1 MKYTI
6 HRFTAVILMF
16 AAVLFCFP
24 QSALAETYTFD
35 KYSGQ
40 YSDGTYEYSV
50 KYNESEQTY
59 LVRIDSVINKNALSG
74 DIVIPGTLQ
83 MSDGTALAVTEIG
96 GRAFSD
102 CYMIESVTIPNGV
115 TYIWDYAFFCCHSL
129 AYVTIPGSV
138 DYIGEYAFFKCDLLT
153 VTIPSGV
160 TFIGPFAFS
169 NCEELAAINVS
180 ANNGK
185 YSSENGIL
193 FNKDK
198 TALIKYPMGK
208 TETEYAIPESVTTI
222 GEYAFY
228 ECKALESVTIPN
240 SVTNIGENA
249 FAYCGYLKS
258 VIIPDSVT
266 NIGEYVFC
274 FCSSLE
280 FVEIPDSVT
289 AIGEDAFCYC
299 NSLETVIIP
308 DSVTY
313 IGEYAFSNCGSLT
326 KITVPDSV
334 TDMGEYVFDYS
345 YGLTDIVIPVKFR
358 NHELGNLSDYTAV
371 HYICKVKYTLKEQ
384 NKLTELGVFDVD
396 YGEKLPEY
404 SDLPNPGRGYRYI
417 YYNQSNNS
425 RLELPYTVTGD
436 IDVLMQVGKYYFN
449 VTIDSYNGKSQKSVL
464 ADSRISEII
473 TEDSGYDYTYKMNDR
488 VCDKNVRITS
498 DCTITV
504 RRTLRKYTVAFIGDI
519 TDTQTV
525 VHGGKANV
533 SEEKGYTYT
542 YTVNGEAWDPNTPIT
557 SDLTVTVTKTIKT
570 YTVTFIGDIT
580 DTQNVTHGGK
590 ARVNEEY
597 GYTYTYT
604 VGGEAWNPNTP
615 ITSDLTVMV
624 KKTIKTYNVAF
635 IGDITDTQIVAHGGK
650 ASVNEEDGYIYTYSV
665 DGWKWNPNAPITS
678 DLTVTVTKTIKTYTV
693 TFVGDIT
700 DTQPVA
706 HGGKVHVNEKYGY
719 TYTYTV
725 NGEAW
730 DPDTPITSDLTVTV
744 TKTIKTYTVTFIGD
758 ITDTQNVTYGG
769 RASVSEED
777 GYIYTYTVDG
787 VTWNPNRL
795 ITSDLTVT
803 VTKTIKT
810 YTVTFVGDWNNTEV
824 VNHGD
829 TVKDLADPD
838 ETCIYEY
845 RTGSKYGK
853 IWDTKTPIKSDLT
866 VYVTKVITA
875 YRVTFYGDWECT
887 QIVDKNACVERL
899 PQAEDGYVYVYSV
912 KGMIWNPNRPI
923 TSDITVKVE
932 KCEDITKV
940 TGIYGCDDISIDNEN
955 RVITAT
961 VYNKTLLLKPILL
974 GNKARAEVKIGY
986 RVVYN
991 TGSDENTKTEL
1002 DYGENEYTLTVWA
1015 ESGRTAEYKLKLN
1028 LEKLSDI
1035 GYMTAL
1041 TYGRTIG
1048 FKPAQ
1053 RIKGN
1058 PIIKVRY
1065 STNTNFWTYIDA
1077 EYNSDV
1083 NMIYVKNLASKT
1095 TYYFMIEADYGYEK
1109 YVCNTNTPIMAKTGL
1124 SDECLLIRTKNPPST
1139 DIDHENGTVSGL
1151 WVQNVFDICIVDVDV
1166 SDGATWEM
1174 FLTPDMNIPSE
1185 DREVSLKEGKTTNVY
1200 IRVTAEDGISSKIYT
1215 LPIYRWTKS
1224 EKPRVGVTDGL
1235 VSMTAREGSV
1245 IYYTT
1250 DNSYPTPGSKN
1261 TMIYT
1266 GPFLCADRT
1275 NVKAIAKDADRD
1287 EASDPVG
1294 YEVRGAARTAMTS
1307 AAFSAAAENEYSY
1320 EISLETLEA
1329 SGLNGIL
1336 YIAAYDKDGVLTALE
1351 KVTVSTANRKY
1362 LASGKFYTVQ
1372 KPERYAAFFL
1382 DSYMKPIARM
1392 RSI

>member
-24 QSALAETYTFD
+24 QSTLAETYTSD

-59 LVRIDSVINKNALSG
+59 FVRIDSVIDGNALSG

-83 MSDGTALAVTEIG
+83 MSDGTALTVTEIG
-96 GRAFSD
+96 DKAFSG

-115 TYIWDYAFFCCHSL
+115 ITVGDSAFSDCGSL
-129 AYVTIPGSV
+129 TSVTIPNSV
-138 DYIGEYAFFKCDLLT
+138 SYISEYAFYGCKALED
-153 VTIPSGV
+153 
-160 TFIGPFAFS
+160 
-169 NCEELAAINVS
+169 INVS
-180 ANNGK
+180 ANNDA
-185 YSSENGIL
+185 YSSENGVLFNNGKTALIKYPPAKTETEYAIPDSVVFIGVSAFSYCYWLKSIVIPNKVKYIEDDTFYGCYLLTTVKISSSVVAVSELAFQNCGSLTTIDVDSNNSYYSSKDGVL
-193 FNKDK
+193 FNKNK
-198 TALIKYPMGK
+198 TMIIKYPMGK

-222 GEYAFY
+222 GRHAFL
-228 ECKALESVTIPN
+228 ECKMLESVTIPN
-240 SVTNIGENA
+240 SVTTIDENA
-249 FAYCGYLKS
+249 FAC
-258 VIIPDSVT
+258 
-266 NIGEYVFC
+266 
-274 FCSSLE
+274 CS
-280 FVEIPDSVT
+280 
-289 AIGEDAFCYC
+289 
-299 NSLETVIIP
+299 
-308 DSVTY
+308 
-313 IGEYAFSNCGSLT
+313 SLT
-326 KITVPDSV
+326 KITVPNSV
-334 TDMGEYVFDYS
+334 TDMGKYVFDCC
-345 YGLTDIVIPVKFR
+345 YGLTDIVIPVRFR
-358 NHELGNLSDYTAV
+358 HYELGEIPTNATV
-371 HYICKVKYTLKEQ
+371 HYICKIKYMLKEGD
-384 NKLTELGVFDVD
+384 KLTELGVFDID

-404 SDLPNPGRGYRYI
+404 SDLPNPGRGYRYV
-417 YYNQSNNS
+417 YYNQNTGWKITF
-425 RLELPYTVTGD
+425 PYTVTYD
-436 IDVLMQVGKYYFN
+436 MVVFAQAEELYFN
-449 VTIDSYNGKSQKSVL
+449 VKIVLVDSEGIGSGSEQKNIL
-464 ADSRISEII
+464 ADSLISEII

-504 RRTLRKYTVAFIGDI
+504 RRTLRKYTVTFVGDI
-519 TDTQTV
+519 TDTQLV
-525 VHGGKANV
+525 AHSGKIHVN
-533 SEEKGYTYT
+533 EEYGYTYT
-542 YTVNGEAWDPNTPIT
+542 YTVGGEAWDQNTPIT

-580 DTQNVTHGGK
+580 DTQTVTH
-590 ARVNEEY
+590 
-597 GYTYTYT
+597 
-604 VGGEAWNPNTP
+604 
-615 ITSDLTVMV
+615 
-624 KKTIKTYNVAF
+624 
-635 IGDITDTQIVAHGGK
+635 
-650 ASVNEEDGYIYTYSV
+650 
-665 DGWKWNPNAPITS
+665 
-678 DLTVTVTKTIKTYTV
+678 
-693 TFVGDIT
+693 
-700 DTQPVA
+700 
-706 HGGKVHVNEKYGY
+706 
-719 TYTYTV
+719 
-725 NGEAW
+725 
-730 DPDTPITSDLTVTV
+730 
-744 TKTIKTYTVTFIGD
+744 
-758 ITDTQNVTYGG
+758 GG

-777 GYIYTYTVDG
+777 GYIYTYTVGGEAWDQ
-787 VTWNPNRL
+787 NIP

-829 TVKDLADPD
+829 TVKVLAAPG
-838 ETCIYEY
+838 ETYAYEY
-845 RTGSKYGK
+845 RTGSKYGE

-899 PQAEDGYVYVYSV
+899 PQAEDGYVYVYEAD
-912 KGMIWNPNRPI
+912 GITWNPKLPI
-923 TSDITVKVE
+923 TSDITVRVK
-932 KCEDITKV
+932 KYEDITEV
-940 TGIYGCDDISIDNEN
+940 TGIYGCDDISIDNKN

-961 VYNKTLLLKPILL
+961 VYNKTLLFEPILL

-991 TGSDENTKTEL
+991 TGSDKNTKTEL

-1065 STNTNFWTYIDA
+1065 STDNNAWKYIDA

-1151 WVQNVFDICIVDVDV
+1151 WVQNVFDTCIVDVDV

-1174 FLTPDMNIPSE
+1174 FLTPDMNIPSY

-1329 SGLNGIL
+1329 SGLNGVL